1 MGPVVEGGKNEK
13 PQNPHLSGQGMLILL
28 APLSSWCSYANF
40 RSPDGI
46 DNFIYLTFR
55 LDDFS
60 KILFDDVPLNVQ
72 WGSSIRTIP
81 GSQFGYIAEP
91 VPPADHWIEGIDG
104 ARFAGYAYGN
114 WDRLKDGYAFGYPIG
129 INYSTPCN
137 DSVYITDNMV
147 CGIVNGKAVAVDLQ
161 QDTLC
166 AALFNVI
173 FRGSKSQNY
182 SFALDPK
189 FRSGDLEAS
198 FTLTPVDPGLPCV
211 GVVEA
216 MTRSGKTLSKTYT
229 YTPEQVAA
237 TPSTLDFGLLKV
249 NESKTLQFDVVNPGT
264 VPTVIKSIRL
274 KDNKA
279 EFTMT
284 PDGTVTFPFTLAPG
298 AKQTFYVTALSNVEL
313 KQTVY
318 DYVIVGLTCYERE
331 IDTLKLTAGEPV
343 VWIDD
348 AYWDPIPVNTEKPKD
363 VLIENRSDIEVI
375 LETITWNDKLHFP
388 RVTNLDLPLTIPPR
402 GTHTFTAYYFA
413 DVSGVVHSETAFFT
427 SNADKEKLYSYWEGS
442 GIDAGPVIEGY
453 DWLKRRVIDQWAID
467 HGTTRYQGTVVIN
480 NSGNTPLDYIDLVIK
495 NDPDNVFTLDKG
507 SIPASLQPNTPITV
521 TAWFAP
527 KDEKYYEST
536 VELVTK
542 FAGETKTATATLKG
556 TGIQPHIKVNDLDFV
571 QPIIV
576 GTSKDSMT
584 KVFHITNKEPM
595 ELTITGF
602 NIQGADQNAFATLP
616 AWLSNNPTPFK
627 IPIGNVIDVPI
638 KFTAMHSGRHDAN
651 LIVSSDAPPT
661 DDNIGALIGRGYTEG
676 LLPTDHDFLTI
687 FITTTKDGVVSLKNE
702 GSETITVNG
711 PLQITGDDS
720 NYFTILNY
728 YTING
733 GNRLDNPDPIVLD
746 ANGMLYVDVR
756 FAPLQVRQ
764 YNAKID
770 YETTSGSAT
779 SNLVGRGK
787 LQKMIARI
795 PAGKYIKNPGEQIT
809 PFEFLIEN
817 PSDETKPLSEANITS
832 FLARVYF
839 KPDGTNPEYYDV
851 YPNILDCAQ
860 IVKQGTMTQNWTCE
874 YARIVNGKYL
884 EVKMNSTQ
892 PLSPNS
898 GTLFTFTMNTF
909 LSETAFI
916 PVPCGFEVLGIPKG
930 YVVIDTLPGDIRI
943 NPVCVDTL
951 RMIKPSDVGYSIS
964 QNNPN
969 PVENKTTI
977 QYSVGIDANVTISLY
992 DSKSNKIGN
1001 FVDEFQHRGVYEI
1014 VIDVNKLNLSSGV
1027 YFYKIETGPY
1037 TETKTMVITR

>member
-1 MGPVVEGGKNEK
+1 MNTENEVVRNLGIHVQSNDPISVSVYMSYMWSGEAFRVIPVEWLGKEYVSINLYQDETDEIKPSQILIIGTEDNTVVQYTPTRPTKKVNRGVTQTVTIHKGQTYLIESKEVANMSQDWETDITGTYVKSTKPIAVVSGHTKGTFPRLFIGMRSGWMEPYANFARNMLTEMLWPVNMLGTEYVAAPLKYYDRKYNENTVIQDAKGDLVRFVAAYDNTEIYQMRQDGSSFKKIGSTMKRGEWYNITEFTEPGYFKANKPFLAAQFGKTWWKDDGMMGPVVEGGKNEK

-602 NIQGADQNAFATLP
+602 NIQGADQNAFAILP

-651 LIVSSDAPPT
+651 LIVSDRKS
-661 DDNIGALIGRGYTEG
+661 
-676 LLPTDHDFLTI
+676 
-687 FITTTKDGVVSLKNE
+687 VV
-702 GSETITVNG
+702 
-711 PLQITGDDS
+711 
-720 NYFTILNY
+720 
-728 YTING
+728 
-733 GNRLDNPDPIVLD
+733 
-746 ANGMLYVDVR
+746 
-756 FAPLQVRQ
+756 
-764 YNAKID
+764 
-770 YETTSGSAT
+770 
-779 SNLVGRGK
+779 
-787 LQKMIARI
+787 
-795 PAGKYIKNPGEQIT
+795 
-809 PFEFLIEN
+809 
-817 PSDETKPLSEANITS
+817 
-832 FLARVYF
+832 
-839 KPDGTNPEYYDV
+839 
-851 YPNILDCAQ
+851 
-860 IVKQGTMTQNWTCE
+860 
-874 YARIVNGKYL
+874 
-884 EVKMNSTQ
+884 
-892 PLSPNS
+892 
-898 GTLFTFTMNTF
+898 
-909 LSETAFI
+909 
-916 PVPCGFEVLGIPKG
+916 
-930 YVVIDTLPGDIRI
+930 
-943 NPVCVDTL
+943 
-951 RMIKPSDVGYSIS
+951 
-964 QNNPN
+964 
-969 PVENKTTI
+969 
-977 QYSVGIDANVTISLY
+977 
-992 DSKSNKIGN
+992 
-1001 FVDEFQHRGVYEI
+1001 
-1014 VIDVNKLNLSSGV
+1014 
-1027 YFYKIETGPY
+1027 
-1037 TETKTMVITR
+1037 